1 MFERISMKDNVF
13 SFMCNTLVE
22 LCEKT
27 EIILNDCLEKELQA
41 DKAALMEANPNLTN
55 LICQLSV
62 LKFASS
68 LLVYYPNR
76 GTSLLLK
83 HLQFMN
89 DTTDKL
95 NEYLTNSKVSEL
107 LTEDALKLMKNN
119 ASRIKSV
126 ISDIVSGVKDKKP
139 KR

>member
-1 MFERISMKDNVF
+1 MKDNVF

-22 LCEKT
+22 VCEKT

-89 DTTDKL
+89 DTTEKL
-95 NEYLTNSKVSEL
+95 NEYLTKSKVSEL

>member
-1 MFERISMKDNVF
+1 MKDNVF

-41 DKAALMEANPNLTN
+41 DKEALMEANPNLTN

>member
-1 MFERISMKDNVF
+1 MKDNVF
-13 SFMCNTLVE
+13 SFMCNTLVD
-22 LCEKT
+22 LCERA

-95 NEYLTNSKVSEL
+95 DEYLTNSKVSEL

>member
-1 MFERISMKDNVF
+1 MKDNVF
-13 SFMCNTLVE
+13 SFMCTTLVE

-89 DTTDKL
+89 DTTEKL
-95 NEYLTNSKVSEL
+95 NEYLTKSKISEL
-107 LTEDALKLMKNN
+107 LTEDSLKLMKNN

>member
-1 MFERISMKDNVF
+1 MKDNVF

-22 LCEKT
+22 LCERA
-27 EIILNDCLEKELQA
+27 EIILNDCLEKELKA

-68 LLVYYPNR
+68 LLVYYTNR

-89 DTTDKL
+89 DTTEKL
-95 NEYLTNSKVSEL
+95 NEYLTKSKISEL

>member
-1 MFERISMKDNVF
+1 MKDNVF

-68 LLVYYPNR
+68 LLVYYTNR
-76 GTSLLLK
+76 GDSLLIKQLK
-83 HLQFMN
+83 FMN

>member
-1 MFERISMKDNVF
+1 MKDNVF

>member
-1 MFERISMKDNVF
+1 
-13 SFMCNTLVE
+13 MCNTLVE